1 MTRPAYKILVADD
14 QNDLRKLVRMTL
26 AVGNY
31 IIVEAGNGLD
41 AIALARQENPDL
53 ALLDIM
59 MQGMDGLQVCRAIR
73 EDKALRGMKVVL
85 VTARGQQSDIQ
96 QGEAAGADDY
106 IVKPFSPS
114 TLLLRVEQLLQS
126 QEGGQ

>member
-1 MTRPAYKILVADD
+1 MKTSAYKILVADD

-31 IIVEAGNGLD
+31 IVVEAGNGLD
-41 AIALARQENPDL
+41 ALALARKEHPDL

-85 VTARGQQSDIQ
+85 VTARGQQADIQ
-96 QGEAAGADDY
+96 QGEVVGADDY

-114 TLLLRVEQLLQS
+114 ALLSRVEQLLQ
-126 QEGGQ
+126 GHVR